1 MYFYL
6 PLHSLA
12 AAAAASFSSS
22 SKPITVRGGR
32 KRPKPRREKS
42 LSRGGGRPTILYYAL
57 LLFPPTPRFFFWL
70 LRRLSF
76 SASSSQSDPSLRKQQ
91 QEAQYEEGKQMN
103 QWWNWLAQKEDR
115 DPLYHTYTAAAKEE
129 SGAVF
134 FLFYLDINCI
144 CSLLFRQGFFQEQL
158 WVTCDWIWYLC
169 GIFKGNESPSF
180 NDTY

>member
-129 SGAVF
+129 SGAVYFSILPGNKLYLF
-134 FLFYLDINCI
+134 FAVSAGLFSGTAVSHLWLILIFVRN
-144 CSLLFRQGFFQEQL
+144 FQRKRKPKL
-158 WVTCDWIWYLC
+158 
-169 GIFKGNESPSF
+169 
-180 NDTY
+180 

>member
-76 SASSSQSDPSLRKQQ
+76 SASSSQSDPSQRKQ

-134 FLFYLDINCI
+134 FLFYLEINCI

-158 WVTCDWIWYLC
+158 WVTCDWFWYLC